1 MINITVTKQIMT
13 EMDMIDMC
21 NFAMNGQDAI
31 DKIKAEVIKQL
42 NNP

>member
-13 EMDMIDMC
+13 EMDMIDKC